1 MVIVVRN
8 AFRLLCMWH
17 ENILPF
23 WSSENSKCAQYKSL
37 FTECSVQFSRFI
49 DSNIIEYVD
58 TYFWNYGKKG
68 RHCVCVYGK
77 HSLTKGLCFVR
88 VRIETAIRT
97 KERERE
103 NKRWDRVHNAVDM
116 PYHKHK
122 SLTYKPVF
130 RCNEYEMYTIF
141 RIKFSHAHSRIHT
154 RIHTIVVV

>member
-1 MVIVVRN
+1 M
-8 AFRLLCMWH
+8 LLD
-17 ENILPF
+17 
-23 WSSENSKCAQYKSL
+23 
-37 FTECSVQFSRFI
+37 CSVCDTKIFYHSDHQKTQNALNINRYLLNVLFNSVASLI
-49 DSNIIEYVD
+49 PISSNTLIHIFEIMEKRV
-58 TYFWNYGKKG
+58 GI
-68 RHCVCVYGK
+68 VCVYGK